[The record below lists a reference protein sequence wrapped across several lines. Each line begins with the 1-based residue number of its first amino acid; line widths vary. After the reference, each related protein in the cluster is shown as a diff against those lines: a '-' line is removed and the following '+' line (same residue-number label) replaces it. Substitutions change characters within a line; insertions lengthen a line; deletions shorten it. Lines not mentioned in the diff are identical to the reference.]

1 MCVCNVERYRQG
13 PWRRWHVNTQAST
26 QHSPALNPALTSTQP
41 STHQHSTLERA
52 QVACGDAHTLLLMDS
67 GEVVAFGSN
76 VCGQLGRQF
85 ESLFASR
92 EDVPLSVPL
101 PNDAVVQVLALSI
114 CTDENMHSR

>member
-13 PWRRWHVNTQAST
+13 PWRRWHVNPQASPLNFQPSTLNT
-26 QHSPALNPALTSTQP
+26 QHSTV
-41 STHQHSTLERA
+41 ERA

-101 PNDAVVQVLALSI
+101 PNDAVVQVLAL
-114 CTDENMHSR
+114 

>member
-13 PWRRWHVNTQAST
+13 PWRRWHVNTQAS
-26 QHSPALNPALTSTQP
+26 SLNFQP
-41 STHQHSTLERA
+41 STLNPQPSTLNPQHSTLERA

-101 PNDAVVQVLALSI
+101 PNDAVVQVLAL
-114 CTDENMHSR
+114 

>member
-1 MCVCNVERYRQG
+1 MAQVACK
-13 PWRRWHVNTQAST
+13 PS
-26 QHSPALNPALTSTQP
+26 SLNPQLSTLNPQP
-41 STHQHSTLERA
+41 STLNPQHSTLERA

-101 PNDAVVQVLALSI
+101 PNDAVVQVLAL
-114 CTDENMHSR
+114 